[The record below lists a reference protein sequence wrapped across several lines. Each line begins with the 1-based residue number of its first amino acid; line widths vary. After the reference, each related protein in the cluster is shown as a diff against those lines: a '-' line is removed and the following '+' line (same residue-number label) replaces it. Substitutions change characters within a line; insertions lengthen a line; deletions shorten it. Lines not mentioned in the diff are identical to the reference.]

1 MTQKIPRTRA
11 ILSRLKFSRKILVAA
26 SSVVIAAFTL
36 FTLYNDFLQ
45 RMVIQAKL
53 ENYLDEMGGVAA
65 SNIANWLAGRLVL
78 LESTAQT
85 VARDSSSIEVQALV
99 KQPALNSAFAFTYLG
114 RSDGELIIF
123 PSFSIQGIKIKAL
136 LPMLLAI

>member
-36 FTLYNDFLQ
+36 FTLYNDFSQ

-53 ENYLDEMGGVAA
+53 ESYLDEMGG
-65 SNIANWLAGRLVL
+65 
-78 LESTAQT
+78 
-85 VARDSSSIEVQALV
+85 
-99 KQPALNSAFAFTYLG
+99 
-114 RSDGELIIF
+114 RSR
-123 PSFSIQGIKIKAL
+123 
-136 LPMLLAI
+136 